1 MARRTDA
8 GEWKTGRKRKS
19 NLMMQHWWI
28 VKQNSLGMGQET
40 IYNPNSFKSD
50 MQQKR
55 ASK

>member
-8 GEWKTGRKRKS
+8 GEWKTGEKQKS

-28 VKQNSLGMGQET
+28 VKRNSLGMGQET
-40 IYNPNSFKSD
+40 IYNSNSFKSD

-55 ASK
+55 AST